1 MFAFVL
7 YDSGRDEF
15 FLARDPVSVCSKL
28 SSNYVLLKRYKSHI
42 SKVGVIPLYI
52 GYGGDGTTWFSSEL
66 KGLQK
71 HCDHIEV
78 TSSQHSVAVQ
88 NRNGFV
94 KSLENLQVFPPG
106 HYMFGS
112 SLSKGPVP
120 EPIRLFAQSPK
131 ILIRALF
138 FNPVVQIPLST
149 RFYTEKWITDEDYI
163 PTGRADLMVLRTK
176 FEESVRRHLLAEVA
190 F

>member
-1 MFAFVL
+1 M
-7 YDSGRDEF
+7 
-15 FLARDPVSVCSKL
+15 
-28 SSNYVLLKRYKSHI
+28 LKRYKSHI

-78 TSSQHSVAVQ
+78 TSSQHSITVN
-88 NRNGFV
+88 NRNAFV
-94 KSLENLQVFPPG
+94 KYLVNLQVFPPG

>member
-15 FLARDPVSVCSKL
+15 FVARDPVSISKL
-28 SSNYVLLKRYKSHI
+28 SSNYVMLKRYKSHI

-88 NRNGFV
+88 NRDAFV

-120 EPIRLFAQSPK
+120 EPIRLFVKSPKIPIQAQSPIFK
-131 ILIRALF
+131 LCRSVPSFHQVLYREVDHRRGLHPNRARR
-138 FNPVVQIPLST
+138 PHGV
-149 RFYTEKWITDEDYI
+149 EDQ
-163 PTGRADLMVLRTK
+163 
-176 FEESVRRHLLAEVA
+176 VRGVCQAPSIG
-190 F
+190 

>member
-15 FLARDPVSVCSKL
+15 FVARDPVSISKL
-28 SSNYVLLKRYKSHI
+28 FSNYVMLKRYKSHI

-78 TSSQHSVAVQ
+78 ISSQHSVAVQ
-88 NRNGFV
+88 ITESQAFV
-94 KSLENLQVFPPG
+94 KFSENLQVFPPG

-131 ILIRALF
+131 SLVRALF
-138 FNPVVQIPLST
+138 FLTLSFRSPLLPGST
-149 RFYTEKWITDEDYI
+149 PRSGSLTRTTSQQGP
-163 PTGRADLMVLRTK
+163 PT
-176 FEESVRRHLLAEVA
+176 SWC
-190 F
+190 

>member
-1 MFAFVL
+1 M
-7 YDSGRDEF
+7 
-15 FLARDPVSVCSKL
+15 
-28 SSNYVLLKRYKSHI
+28 LKRYKSHI

-78 TSSQHSVAVQ
+78 TSSQHSVGVQ
-88 NRNGFV
+88 NRNAFV

-120 EPIRLFAQSPK
+120 EPIRLFAHSPK
-131 ILIRALF
+131 PHTGAVF
-138 FNPVVQIPLST
+138 FVQIPLST

-163 PTGRADLMVLRTK
+163 PTGPADLMVLRTK

>member
-15 FLARDPVSVCSKL
+15 FVARDPVSISKL
-28 SSNYVLLKRYKSHI
+28 FSNYVMLKRYKSHI

-78 TSSQHSVAVQ
+78 ISSQHSVAVQ
-88 NRNGFV
+88 NRDAFV

-131 ILIRALF
+131 SLIRVLF
-138 FNPVVQIPLST
+138 LTLSFRSPFT
-149 RFYTEKWITDEDYI
+149 PGSTPRS
-163 PTGRADLMVLRTK
+163 GSRTK
-176 FEESVRRHLLAEVA
+176 TTSQQGPPTSWC
-190 F
+190 